1 MSVPPRRQ
9 ALLAFSAY
17 DSGVTAV
24 PLDVDS
30 SAPTSLADK
39 AYVAIRDRLIMLV
52 IRPGDPIDD
61 DALAQDLGVGRTP
74 VREALKRL
82 EVDRLV
88 VSYPRR
94 GTFATGMGIS
104 DLAHIWEIRA
114 QLEPLA
120 ARRAAERS
128 ARSVP
133 TELDEL
139 AEHIDQLD
147 VARVDPDELMRWD
160 LAVHRAIYRAAGNPH
175 LEDVLI
181 RYDNLATRIFCLFLD
196 RLPTVDQHVGEH
208 VELLRAIAAGDADRA
223 DDLARHHVLGFEQAI
238 RAVI

>member
-1 MSVPPRRQ
+1 M
-9 ALLAFSAY
+9 LAISPY
-17 DSGVTAV
+17 DASVTAV
-24 PLDVDS
+24 PLDLDS

-39 AYVAIRDRLIMLV
+39 AYVAIRDRLIMLA
-52 IRPGDPIDD
+52 IPPGDPIDD

-94 GTFATGMGIS
+94 GTFATGMDIS
-104 DLAHIWEIRA
+104 DLAHISEIRA

-120 ARRAAERS
+120 ARRAAERA
-128 ARSVP
+128 ARTAQP
-133 TELDEL
+133 ELEEL
-139 AEHIDQLD
+139 AARIEELN
-147 VARVDPDELMRWD
+147 VAHVDPDELMRWD
-160 LAVHRAIYRAAGNPH
+160 LAVHRAIYRAAGNPY

-181 RYDNLATRIFCLFLD
+181 RYDNLATRIFCLFLE
-196 RLPTVDQHVGEH
+196 RLPSVDEH
-208 VELLRAIAAGDADRA
+208 VREHVDLLRAIAAGDADRA
-223 DDLARHHVLGFEQAI
+223 DGLAREHVVGFERAI